1 MMKIQYTLILL
12 IGFVY
17 SNDYAVSGTGLEL
30 DRIDDYEVDILLHN
44 TKNLDF
50 DFNEHSLETYVTK
63 YLFERALDQNK
74 KYSNN
79 RLNVNI
85 EFGSY
90 IGNGGFETRVW
101 LSFFRPGTYI
111 ASKVKYKKLSQV
123 WRTDTSF
130 IFSNPKHTKFESDIM
145 KIVEAHLEK
154 FSISL
159 YKANK

>member
-1 MMKIQYTLILL
+1 MIKIHYTLILL
-12 IGFVY
+12 IGLVY

-63 YLFERALDQNK
+63 FLFERALDQNK
-74 KYSNN
+74 KYSDN

-130 IFSNPKHTKFESDIM
+130 IFSNPKHTKFESDIIR
-145 KIVEAHLEK
+145 IVEEHLEK
-154 FSISL
+154 FSKSI

>member
-1 MMKIQYTLILL
+1 MKIHYILFLL
-12 IGFVY
+12 IGLVY
-17 SNDYAVSGTGLEL
+17 SNDYAVLGTGLEL
-30 DRIDDYEVDILLHN
+30 NRIDDYEVDVILHN

-50 DFNEHSLETYVTK
+50 DFNEHSLETFIINN
-63 YLFERALDQNK
+63 LFERALDQNK
-74 KYSNN
+74 KYSDNS
-79 RLNVNI
+79 LTVNI

-101 LSFFRPGTYI
+101 LSFFRHGTYI

-145 KIVEAHLEK
+145 KTVEAHLEK

>member
-1 MMKIQYTLILL
+1 MNFHYTVLLL
-12 IGFVY
+12 IGLVY
-17 SNDYAVSGTGLEL
+17 SNDYAVLGTGLEL
-30 DRIDDYEVDILLHN
+30 DSIDDYEVDVILHN

-50 DFNEHSLETYVTK
+50 DFNEHSIETYVIDN
-63 YLFERALDQNK
+63 LFERALDQNK
-74 KYSNN
+74 KYSDN
-79 RLNVNI
+79 RLTVNI
-85 EFGSY
+85 VFGSY
-90 IGNGGFETRVW
+90 VGNGGFETRVW

-130 IFSNPKHTKFESDIM
+130 IFSNPRHTKFESDII

>member
-1 MMKIQYTLILL
+1 MLFRSSLL
-12 IGFVY
+12 Y

-50 DFNEHSLETYVTK
+50 DFSEHSLETYVTK

-90 IGNGGFETRVW
+90 IGNGGFETRIW

-123 WRTDTSF
+123 WGTDTSF
-130 IFSNPKHTKFESDIM
+130 IFSNPIHTNFKKSIIE
-145 KIVEAHLEK
+145 IVDEHLK
-154 FSISL
+154 RFTNSL
-159 YKANK
+159 HKANQ

>member
-1 MMKIQYTLILL
+1 MKIHYILIVS
-12 IGFVY
+12 IGVLY
-17 SNDYAVSGTGLEL
+17 SNDYAVLGTGLEL
-30 DRIDDYEVDILLHN
+30 DRIDDYQVDVLLHN

-50 DFNEHSLETYVTK
+50 DFNKHRIETYVTNN
-63 YLFERALDQNK
+63 LFEKGLDQNK
-74 KYSNN
+74 KYSDN
-79 RLNVNI
+79 RLTVNI

-130 IFSNPKHTKFESDIM
+130 IFSNPKHTKFELDIM

>member
-1 MMKIQYTLILL
+1 MNFHYTVLLL
-12 IGFVY
+12 IGLVY
-17 SNDYAVSGTGLEL
+17 SNDYAVLGTGLEL
-30 DRIDDYEVDILLHN
+30 DRIDDYEVDVLIHN

-50 DFNEHSLETYVTK
+50 DFNEHSIEIYVINN
-63 YLFERALDQNK
+63 LFERALDQNK
-74 KYSNN
+74 KYSDN
-79 RLNVNI
+79 RLIVNI

-90 IGNGGFETRVW
+90 VGNGGFETRVW

-130 IFSNPKHTKFESDIM
+130 IFSNLKHTKFESDIM
-145 KIVEAHLEK
+145 NIVEAHLEK

>member
-1 MMKIQYTLILL
+1 MKIYYQLFFLSI
-12 IGFVY
+12 VY
-17 SNDYAVSGTGLEL
+17 SNDYAISGTGLEL
-30 DRIDDYEVDILLHN
+30 DRIDDYEVDVLLHN

-63 YLFERALDQNK
+63 YLFERTLDQNK
-74 KYSNN
+74 KYSDNI
-79 RLNVNI
+79 LTVNI

-101 LSFFRPGTYI
+101 LSFFRSGTYI

-123 WRTDTSF
+123 WRTDTSL
-130 IFSNPKHTKFESDIM
+130 IFSNPKHTKFESYIM
-145 KIVEAHLEK
+145 KIVDAHLEK
-154 FSISL
+154 FLVSL

>member
-1 MMKIQYTLILL
+1 MIKIHYTLILL
-12 IGFVY
+12 IGLVY
-17 SNDYAVSGTGLEL
+17 SNDYAISGTGLEL
-30 DRIDDYEVDILLHN
+30 DRIDDYEVDVLLHN

-74 KYSNN
+74 KYSEN

-123 WRTDTSF
+123 WRTDNSF
-130 IFSNPKHTKFESDIM
+130 IFSNPNHTKFESDIM

-159 YKANK
+159 LKENK